1 MLMIY
6 RNRYVN
12 GETNVNFNLTF
23 VEMLST
29 IIVSIAK
36 IKQIIKIE
44 NMIEKSQ
51 WIKIIIDI
59 QIKITGSI
67 KSKNSSKKTLGNFH
81 QLKVIL

>member
-36 IKQIIKIE
+36 IK
-44 NMIEKSQ
+44 
-51 WIKIIIDI
+51 
-59 QIKITGSI
+59 
-67 KSKNSSKKTLGNFH
+67 
-81 QLKVIL
+81 